1 MSIAKYLR
9 CRYCRSVSLKAVRG
23 RYGKPV
29 SFKYGV
35 LRLIECASCHKYNL
49 VATLT
54 VNKRN
59 AEDIADIMGAS

>member
-1 MSIAKYLR
+1 M
-9 CRYCRSVSLKAVRG
+9 RG

-35 LRLIECASCHKYNL
+35 LRLIECKSCGRNNL

-54 VNKRN
+54 VTKRN
-59 AEDIADIMGAS
+59 AEDITDIMGAS